1 MIDNKLK
8 INILRGALVTIAGT
22 TAAAVGALWYRS
34 RHSVPKGVE
43 PLTPFEL
50 ERFLGKWYEIARM
63 DVRFERN
70 LINTAADYQ
79 LSDEGVVSVLNT
91 GYNVQKEKWEQARG
105 ALRFVGESDTAAM
118 EVSFFGPFFSGYNVV
133 AIEGDYEYA
142 LIVGRR
148 TDICWI
154 LSRTPDIPVDVQTKL
169 LSKAMSIGVNI
180 NNLSWIEQSGQ
191 EPTEL

>member
-1 MIDNKLK
+1 M
-8 INILRGALVTIAGT
+8 
-22 TAAAVGALWYRS
+22 
-34 RHSVPKGVE
+34 
-43 PLTPFEL
+43 
-50 ERFLGKWYEIARM
+50 
-63 DVRFERN
+63 
-70 LINTAADYQ
+70 
-79 LSDEGVVSVLNT
+79 
-91 GYNVQKEKWEQARG
+91 
-105 ALRFVGESDTAAM
+105 
-118 EVSFFGPFFSGYNVV
+118 